1 MDREK
6 YIGDILTMVDDI
18 EKALIDK
25 RKDDFEASKDTIARI
40 LKRRITVAKFGS
52 AESTVAQKD
61 WDVQLQKAIEIL
73 NNPETYEAIL
83 AQGAETGIVH

>member
-1 MDREK
+1 
-6 YIGDILTMVDDI
+6 MVDDI

-25 RKDDFEASKDTIARI
+25 RKDDFEASKDAIARI
-40 LKRRITVAKFGS
+40 LKREITVAKFGS
-52 AESTVAQKD
+52 DERTVAQKD